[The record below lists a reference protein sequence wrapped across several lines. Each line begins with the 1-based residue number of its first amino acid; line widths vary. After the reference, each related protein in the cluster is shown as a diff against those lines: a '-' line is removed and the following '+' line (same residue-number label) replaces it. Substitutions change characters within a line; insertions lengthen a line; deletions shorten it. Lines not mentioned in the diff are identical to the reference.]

1 MWGVKT
7 SIVEKGFL
15 EESEALSRAGRMKG
29 LDRQSEEYGTWWGC
43 DCTAGIWVPQAEEK
57 WELGSRR
64 WEDRASGSW

>member
-1 MWGVKT
+1 M
-7 SIVEKGFL
+7 
-15 EESEALSRAGRMKG
+15 SRAGRMKG